1 MAATLDLVKFKPS
14 IRTGKKEDLS
24 DFERGMVNYNDP
36 DALRVSLKQ
45 WLFYKIAATANNT
58 F

>member
-14 IRTGKKEDLS
+14 IRTGKKGERGLS

-36 DALRVSLKQ
+36 DALRVS
-45 WLFYKIAATANNT
+45 
-58 F
+58 